1 VPPTDPAAFLGRFA
15 RARSTGWFSGFQV
28 GLSFKARGDTDRS
41 YAYWSGMRSVK
52 NSTSSEAAGGSR
64 LLRLTT
70 T

>member
-1 VPPTDPAAFLGRFA
+1 MAAA
-15 RARSTGWFSGFQV
+15 DQQVRAMTAPWKHP
-28 GLSFKARGDTDRS
+28 LPKARRMKLG
-41 YAYWSGMRSVK
+41 YWSGMRSAK

>member
-1 VPPTDPAAFLGRFA
+1 LESGALGQLRRVSRMA
-15 RARSTGWFSGFQV
+15 RNRSGVSAKAGRME
-28 GLSFKARGDTDRS
+28 LSYR
-41 YAYWSGMRSVK
+41 SGMRSVK

>member
-1 VPPTDPAAFLGRFA
+1 MARNRSGVSAKAGRME
-15 RARSTGWFSGFQV
+15 
-28 GLSFKARGDTDRS
+28 LSYR
-41 YAYWSGMRSVK
+41 SGMRSVK

>member
-1 VPPTDPAAFLGRFA
+1 MELD
-15 RARSTGWFSGFQV
+15 
-28 GLSFKARGDTDRS
+28 
-41 YAYWSGMRSVK
+41 YWSGMRSAK